1 MELKN
6 LTEFP
11 TDYLD
16 AFCMQELGHTN
27 WEFVHK
33 NDLTNGV
40 YSTVIFYNFPD
51 EETNGEMATP
61 EK

>member
-1 MELKN
+1 MELRN
-6 LTEFP
+6 LTQFP

-16 AFCMQELGHTN
+16 AYCEQELGHTN

-40 YSTVIFYNFPD
+40 YATVIFYTYPEEED
-51 EETNGEMATP
+51 E
-61 EK
+61 

>member
-6 LTEFP
+6 LTEFT

-40 YSTVIFYNFPD
+40 YATVIFFNNPD
-51 EETNGEMATP
+51 EEAHDNA
-61 EK
+61 